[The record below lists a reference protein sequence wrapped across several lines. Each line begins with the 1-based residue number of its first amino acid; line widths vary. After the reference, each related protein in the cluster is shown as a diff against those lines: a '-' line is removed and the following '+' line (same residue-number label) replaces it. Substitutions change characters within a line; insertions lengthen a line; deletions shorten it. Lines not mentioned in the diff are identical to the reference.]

1 MNTDS
6 EERKVTEMAETIH
19 YIRRNSDYFPLRFE
33 GLSDVPQG
41 LYCIGS
47 LPDDNVPSVAVV
59 GARSCSSYGRKTAF
73 ALGKFL
79 AEHGVQ
85 VISGMA
91 MGIDSSAQEGA
102 LAAGGKTFA
111 VLGCGVD
118 ICYPR
123 TSYAVYDALA
133 VRGGIIAEVEPGT
146 KPLAYN
152 FPRRNRIISALSD
165 IVIVVEAREKS
176 GSLITVDC
184 ALEQGRTVYAVPGR
198 LGDRLSDG
206 CNYLIAQGAGILWSF
221 EAVMEELDGMA
232 ALRKPRVRTMSSSE
246 SQPPIRFRQ
255 MAAESE
261 PSVRFQRKAAESE
274 PSVRFH
280 QMTLT
285 FDSDEAEK
293 AVLDNVMLSPAA
305 KKLYS
310 CLDSDPQGA
319 DELSQKT
326 NLSVAQVMSAAVELL
341 MEGCIHEVGKNLF
354 VRG

>member
-1 MNTDS
+1 
-6 EERKVTEMAETIH
+6 MAETIH

-33 GLSDVPQG
+33 GLSDVPEG

-47 LPDDNVPSVAVV
+47 LPDDNIPSVAVV

-79 AEHGVQ
+79 AENGIQ
-85 VISGMA
+85 VVSGMA

-118 ICYPR
+118 VCYPR

-198 LGDRLSDG
+198 IGDRLSDG

-221 EAVMEELDGMA
+221 EAVLEELKGMA
-232 ALRKPRVRTMSSSE
+232 ALKKARVRRRPVQGMKMTEFSPQIREHPLSE
-246 SQPPIRFRQ
+246 GSTPP
-255 MAAESE
+255 
-261 PSVRFQRKAAESE
+261 
-274 PSVRFH
+274 VRFH

-285 FDSDEAEK
+285 FDSDAAERS
-293 AVLDNVMLSPAA
+293 VLENVLLSPAA

-319 DELSQKT
+319 DELCQKT
-326 NLSVAQVMSAAVELL
+326 GLPVAQVMSAAVELL

>member
-1 MNTDS
+1 
-6 EERKVTEMAETIH
+6 MAENIH

-33 GLSDVPQG
+33 GLSAVPQG

-47 LPDDNVPSVAVV
+47 LPDDNIPSVAVV

-232 ALRKPRVRTMSSSE
+232 ALRKPRIRHRAVQSTQMTEPSPQGREYQLGEGSV
-246 SQPPIRFRQ
+246 PPI
-255 MAAESE
+255 
-261 PSVRFQRKAAESE
+261 
-274 PSVRFH
+274 RFH

-305 KKLYS
+305 KKLYA
-310 CLDSDPQGA
+310 CLDSDPRGA

-326 NLSVAQVMSAAVELL
+326 NLPVAQVMSAAVELL
-341 MEGCIHEVGKNLF
+341 MEGCIHEVGKNQF

>member
-1 MNTDS
+1 
-6 EERKVTEMAETIH
+6 MAENIH

-33 GLSDVPQG
+33 GLSDVPKG

-47 LPDDNVPSVAVV
+47 LPDDNIPSVAIV

-73 ALGKFL
+73 TLGKFL
-79 AEHGVQ
+79 AENGVQ
-85 VISGMA
+85 VVSGMA

-146 KPLAYN
+146 KPLAFN

-165 IVIVVEAREKS
+165 IVVVVEAREKS

-198 LGDRLSDG
+198 VGDRLSDG

-221 EAVMEELDGMA
+221 DAIMEELNDMK
-232 ALRKPRVRTMSSSE
+232 ALRKTRMRTRSFSDTQATESSLPVRACQMHRDSV
-246 SQPPIRFRQ
+246 PP
-255 MAAESE
+255 A
-261 PSVRFQRKAAESE
+261 
-274 PSVRFH
+274 RFH

-285 FDSDEAEK
+285 SDSDAADK
-293 AVLDNVMLSPAA
+293 AVQENVLLSPSA
-305 KKLYS
+305 KKLYA
-310 CLDSDPQGA
+310 CLDSDPKGA

-326 NLSVAQVMSAAVELL
+326 GLPVAQVMSAAVELL

>member
-1 MNTDS
+1 
-6 EERKVTEMAETIH
+6 MAENIH

-47 LPDDNVPSVAVV
+47 LPDDNIPSVAVV

-232 ALRKPRVRTMSSSE
+232 ALRKPRMRHRAVQSTQMTEPSPQGREYQLGEGSV
-246 SQPPIRFRQ
+246 PPI
-255 MAAESE
+255 
-261 PSVRFQRKAAESE
+261 
-274 PSVRFH
+274 RFH

-285 FDSDEAEK
+285 FDSDESEK

-305 KKLYS
+305 KKLYA

-326 NLSVAQVMSAAVELL
+326 NLPVAQVMSAAVELL
-341 MEGCIHEVGKNLF
+341 MEGCIHEVGRNLF

>member
-6 EERKVTEMAETIH
+6 AERKVTEMAENIH

-47 LPDDNVPSVAVV
+47 LPDDNIPSVAVV

-232 ALRKPRVRTMSSSE
+232 ALRKPRTRAMSSSKAQV
-246 SQPPIRFRQ
+246 SNGSHK
-255 MAAESE
+255 MAADSE
-261 PSVRFQRKAAESE
+261 P
-274 PSVRFH
+274 PVRFH

-285 FDSDEAEK
+285 SDSDEAEK

-305 KKLYS
+305 KKLYA
-310 CLDSDPQGA
+310 CLDSDPRGA

-326 NLSVAQVMSAAVELL
+326 NLPVAQVMSAAVELL
-341 MEGCIHEVGKNLF
+341 MEGCIHEVGKNQF

>member
-1 MNTDS
+1 
-6 EERKVTEMAETIH
+6 MAEHIH

-33 GLSDVPQG
+33 GLTDVPAG
-41 LYCIGS
+41 LYYIGS
-47 LPDDNVPSVAVV
+47 LPDDNIPSVAVV

-146 KPLAYN
+146 KPLAFN

-221 EAVMEELDGMA
+221 EAVMEELEGMV

-261 PSVRFQRKAAESE
+261 PPVK
-274 PSVRFH
+274 FH

-305 KKLYS
+305 KKLYA
-310 CLDSDPQGA
+310 CLDSDPRGA

-326 NLSVAQVMSAAVELL
+326 NLPVAQVMSAAVELL

>member
-1 MNTDS
+1 
-6 EERKVTEMAETIH
+6 MAENIH

-59 GARSCSSYGRKTAF
+59 GARSCSSYGRRTAF

-232 ALRKPRVRTMSSSE
+232 ALRKPRMRHRAVQSTQMTEPSPQGREYQLGEGSV
-246 SQPPIRFRQ
+246 PPI
-255 MAAESE
+255 
-261 PSVRFQRKAAESE
+261 
-274 PSVRFH
+274 RFH

-305 KKLYS
+305 KKLYA
-310 CLDSDPQGA
+310 CLDSDPRGA

-326 NLSVAQVMSAAVELL
+326 NLPVAQVMSAAVELL
-341 MEGCIHEVGKNLF
+341 MEGCIHEVGKNQF

>member
-1 MNTDS
+1 
-6 EERKVTEMAETIH
+6 MAETIH

-33 GLSDVPQG
+33 GLSDVPEG

-47 LPDDNVPSVAVV
+47 LPDDNIPSVAVV

-79 AEHGVQ
+79 AEQGVQ

-198 LGDRLSDG
+198 VGDRLSDG
-206 CNYLIAQGAGILWSF
+206 CNFLIAQGAGILWSF
-221 EAVMEELDGMA
+221 EAVTEELKGME
-232 ALRKPRVRTMSSSE
+232 ALRKARVRRRPVQGTHMTESSPLIREHPLNERSM
-246 SQPPIRFRQ
+246 PP
-255 MAAESE
+255 
-261 PSVRFQRKAAESE
+261 
-274 PSVRFH
+274 VRFH

-293 AVLDNVMLSPAA
+293 TVQENVLLSPAA
-305 KKLYS
+305 KKLYT
-310 CLDSDPQGA
+310 CLNSDPQGA

-326 NLSVAQVMSAAVELL
+326 GLPVAQVMSAAVELL

>member
-1 MNTDS
+1 
-6 EERKVTEMAETIH
+6 MAENIL
-19 YIRRNSDYFPLRFE
+19 YIRRNSDFFPLRFM
-33 GLSDVPQG
+33 GLSDVPDG
-41 LYCIGS
+41 LYYIGS
-47 LPDDNVPSVAVV
+47 LPDDNIPSVAVV

-133 VRGGIIAEVEPGT
+133 ARGGIIAEVEPGT

-198 LGDRLSDG
+198 IGDRLSDG

-221 EAVMEELDGMA
+221 EAVMEELEGMA
-232 ALRKPRVRTMSSSE
+232 ALRKVKARHKTVQSAQMTKSSPQIREHPLRGDSM
-246 SQPPIRFRQ
+246 PP
-255 MAAESE
+255 
-261 PSVRFQRKAAESE
+261 
-274 PSVRFH
+274 VRFH

-285 FDSDEAEK
+285 FDSDAAES
-293 AVLDNVMLSPAA
+293 AVQDNVMLSPAA
-305 KKLYS
+305 KKLYAF
-310 CLDSDPQGA
+310 LDSDPRGA

-326 NLSVAQVMSAAVELL
+326 ALSVAQVMSAAVELL
-341 MEGCIHEVGKNLF
+341 MEGCIHEVGKNQF

>member
-1 MNTDS
+1 MPEN
-6 EERKVTEMAETIH
+6 IH

-47 LPDDNVPSVAVV
+47 LPDDNIPSVAVV

-221 EAVMEELDGMA
+221 EAVMEELEGMA
-232 ALRKPRVRTMSSSE
+232 ALRKPRARHRAVQSTQMTEPSPQGREYQLGEGSV
-246 SQPPIRFRQ
+246 PPI
-255 MAAESE
+255 
-261 PSVRFQRKAAESE
+261 
-274 PSVRFH
+274 RFH

-285 FDSDEAEK
+285 SDSDEAEK

-305 KKLYS
+305 KKLYA
-310 CLDSDPQGA
+310 CLDSDPRGA

-326 NLSVAQVMSAAVELL
+326 NLPVAQVMSAAVELL

>member
-1 MNTDS
+1 MPEN
-6 EERKVTEMAETIH
+6 IH

-47 LPDDNVPSVAVV
+47 LPDDNIPSVAVV

-221 EAVMEELDGMA
+221 EAVMEELDGIA
-232 ALRKPRVRTMSSSE
+232 ALRKPRARHRAVQSTQMTEPSPQGREYQLGEGSV
-246 SQPPIRFRQ
+246 PPI
-255 MAAESE
+255 
-261 PSVRFQRKAAESE
+261 
-274 PSVRFH
+274 RFH

-293 AVLDNVMLSPAA
+293 AVQDNLMLSPAA
-305 KKLYS
+305 KKLYA
-310 CLDSDPQGA
+310 CLDSDPRGA

-326 NLSVAQVMSAAVELL
+326 NLPVAQVMSAAVELL
-341 MEGCIHEVGKNLF
+341 MEGCIHEVGKNQF

>member
-1 MNTDS
+1 
-6 EERKVTEMAETIH
+6 MAENIH
-19 YIRRNSDYFPLRFE
+19 YIRRNSDYYPLRFE
-33 GLSDVPQG
+33 GLSDVPMG
-41 LYCIGS
+41 LYYIGS
-47 LPDDNVPSVAVV
+47 LPDDNAPSVAVV

-79 AEHGVQ
+79 AENGVQ
-85 VISGMA
+85 VVSGMA

-198 LGDRLSDG
+198 IGDRLSDG

-232 ALRKPRVRTMSSSE
+232 ALRRPRTRAMSSSK
-246 SQPPIRFRQ
+246 SQVPNGSHQ
-255 MAAESE
+255 MAAYSD
-261 PSVRFQRKAAESE
+261 P
-274 PSVRFH
+274 PVRFH

-293 AVLDNVMLSPAA
+293 AVQDNVMLSPAA
-305 KKLYS
+305 KRLYA
-310 CLDSDPQGA
+310 CLDSDPRGA

-326 NLSVAQVMSAAVELL
+326 NLPVAQVMSAAVELL
-341 MEGCIHEVGKNLF
+341 MEGCIHEVGRNLF

>member
-1 MNTDS
+1 
-6 EERKVTEMAETIH
+6 MAENIH

-33 GLSDVPQG
+33 VLSDVPQG

-47 LPDDNVPSVAVV
+47 LPDDNIPSVAVV
-59 GARSCSSYGRKTAF
+59 GARSCSSYGRRTAF

-232 ALRKPRVRTMSSSE
+232 ALRKPRMRHRAVQSTQMTEPSPQGREYQLGEGSV
-246 SQPPIRFRQ
+246 PPI
-255 MAAESE
+255 
-261 PSVRFQRKAAESE
+261 
-274 PSVRFH
+274 RFH

-293 AVLDNVMLSPAA
+293 AVQDNLMLSPAA
-305 KKLYS
+305 KKLYA
-310 CLDSDPQGA
+310 CLDSDPRGA

-326 NLSVAQVMSAAVELL
+326 NLPVAQVMSAAVELL
-341 MEGCIHEVGKNLF
+341 MEGCIHEVGRNLF

>member
-1 MNTDS
+1 
-6 EERKVTEMAETIH
+6 MAENIH

-59 GARSCSSYGRKTAF
+59 GARSCSSYGRRTAF

-152 FPRRNRIISALSD
+152 LPRRNRIISALSD

-232 ALRKPRVRTMSSSE
+232 ALRKPRMRHRAVQSTQMTEPSPQGREYQLGEGSV
-246 SQPPIRFRQ
+246 PPI
-255 MAAESE
+255 
-261 PSVRFQRKAAESE
+261 
-274 PSVRFH
+274 RFH

-305 KKLYS
+305 KKLYA
-310 CLDSDPQGA
+310 CLDSDPRGA

-326 NLSVAQVMSAAVELL
+326 NLPVAQVMSAAVELL
-341 MEGCIHEVGKNLF
+341 MEGCIHEVGKNQF

>member
-1 MNTDS
+1 
-6 EERKVTEMAETIH
+6 MAENIH

-47 LPDDNVPSVAVV
+47 LPDDNIPSVAVV

-232 ALRKPRVRTMSSSE
+232 ALRKPRARHRAVQSTQMTEPSPQGREYQLGEGSV
-246 SQPPIRFRQ
+246 PPI
-255 MAAESE
+255 
-261 PSVRFQRKAAESE
+261 
-274 PSVRFH
+274 RFH

-285 FDSDEAEK
+285 FDSDESEK

-305 KKLYS
+305 KKLYA
-310 CLDSDPQGA
+310 CLDSDPRGA

-326 NLSVAQVMSAAVELL
+326 NLPVAQVMSAAVELL
-341 MEGCIHEVGKNLF
+341 MEGCIHEVGKNQF

>member
-1 MNTDS
+1 
-6 EERKVTEMAETIH
+6 MAENIH

-59 GARSCSSYGRKTAF
+59 GARSCSSYGRRTAF

-232 ALRKPRVRTMSSSE
+232 ALRKPRMRHRAVQSTQMTEPSPQGREYQLGEGSV
-246 SQPPIRFRQ
+246 PPI
-255 MAAESE
+255 
-261 PSVRFQRKAAESE
+261 
-274 PSVRFH
+274 RFH

-293 AVLDNVMLSPAA
+293 AVQDNLMLSPAA
-305 KKLYS
+305 KKLYA
-310 CLDSDPQGA
+310 CLDSDPRGA

-326 NLSVAQVMSAAVELL
+326 NLPVAQVMSAAVELL

>member
-1 MNTDS
+1 
-6 EERKVTEMAETIH
+6 MAENIH

-47 LPDDNVPSVAVV
+47 LPDDNIPSVAVV

-232 ALRKPRVRTMSSSE
+232 AVRKPRARHRAVQSTQMTEPSLQGREYQLGEGSV
-246 SQPPIRFRQ
+246 PPI
-255 MAAESE
+255 
-261 PSVRFQRKAAESE
+261 
-274 PSVRFH
+274 RFH

-293 AVLDNVMLSPAA
+293 AVQDNLILSPAA
-305 KKLYS
+305 KKLYA
-310 CLDSDPQGA
+310 CLDSDPRGA

-326 NLSVAQVMSAAVELL
+326 NLPVAQVMSAAVELL
-341 MEGCIHEVGKNLF
+341 MEGCIHEVGKNQF

>member
-1 MNTDS
+1 
-6 EERKVTEMAETIH
+6 MAENIH

-47 LPDDNVPSVAVV
+47 LPDDNIPSVAVV
-59 GARSCSSYGRKTAF
+59 GARSCSSYGRRTAF

-152 FPRRNRIISALSD
+152 FPRRNRIISAL
-165 IVIVVEAREKS
+165 
-176 GSLITVDC
+176 
-184 ALEQGRTVYAVPGR
+184 
-198 LGDRLSDG
+198 
-206 CNYLIAQGAGILWSF
+206 W
-221 EAVMEELDGMA
+221 
-232 ALRKPRVRTMSSSE
+232 
-246 SQPPIRFRQ
+246 
-255 MAAESE
+255 
-261 PSVRFQRKAAESE
+261 
-274 PSVRFH
+274 
-280 QMTLT
+280 
-285 FDSDEAEK
+285 
-293 AVLDNVMLSPAA
+293 
-305 KKLYS
+305 
-310 CLDSDPQGA
+310 
-319 DELSQKT
+319 
-326 NLSVAQVMSAAVELL
+326 
-341 MEGCIHEVGKNLF
+341 
-354 VRG
+354 

>member
-1 MNTDS
+1 MDTDS
-6 EERKVTEMAETIH
+6 GERKVTEMAENIH

-33 GLSDVPQG
+33 GLTDVPAG
-41 LYCIGS
+41 LYYIGS
-47 LPDDNVPSVAVV
+47 LPDDNIPSVAVV

-146 KPLAYN
+146 KPLAFN

-221 EAVMEELDGMA
+221 EAVMEELEGVA
-232 ALRKPRVRTMSSSE
+232 ALKKVRARCSAAHSTQMTGSSPQVGEQSPREASV
-246 SQPPIRFRQ
+246 PPI
-255 MAAESE
+255 
-261 PSVRFQRKAAESE
+261 K
-274 PSVRFH
+274 FH

-285 FDSDEAEK
+285 FDSNEAEK
-293 AVLDNVMLSPAA
+293 AVQDNLMLSPAA
-305 KKLYS
+305 KKLYA
-310 CLDSDPQGA
+310 CLDSDPRGA
-319 DELSQKT
+319 DELCQKT
-326 NLSVAQVMSAAVELL
+326 GLPVAQVMSAAVELL

>member
-1 MNTDS
+1 
-6 EERKVTEMAETIH
+6 MAENIH

-59 GARSCSSYGRKTAF
+59 GARSCSSYGRRTAF

-198 LGDRLSDG
+198 LGDTLSDG

-232 ALRKPRVRTMSSSE
+232 ALRKPRMRHRAVQSTQMTEPPPQGREYHLGEGSV
-246 SQPPIRFRQ
+246 PPI
-255 MAAESE
+255 
-261 PSVRFQRKAAESE
+261 
-274 PSVRFH
+274 RFH

-293 AVLDNVMLSPAA
+293 AVQDNLMLSPAA
-305 KKLYS
+305 KKLYA
-310 CLDSDPQGA
+310 CLDSDPRGA

-326 NLSVAQVMSAAVELL
+326 NLPVAQVMSAAVELL
-341 MEGCIHEVGKNLF
+341 MEGCIHEVGRNLF

>member
-1 MNTDS
+1 MPEN
-6 EERKVTEMAETIH
+6 IH

-41 LYCIGS
+41 LYYIGS
-47 LPDDNVPSVAVV
+47 LPDDNIPSVAVV

-232 ALRKPRVRTMSSSE
+232 ALRKPRARHKAVQSTQMTEPSPQGREYQLGEGSV
-246 SQPPIRFRQ
+246 PPI
-255 MAAESE
+255 
-261 PSVRFQRKAAESE
+261 
-274 PSVRFH
+274 RFH

-285 FDSDEAEK
+285 FDSDEA
-293 AVLDNVMLSPAA
+293 
-305 KKLYS
+305 
-310 CLDSDPQGA
+310 
-319 DELSQKT
+319 
-326 NLSVAQVMSAAVELL
+326 
-341 MEGCIHEVGKNLF
+341 
-354 VRG
+354 

>member
-1 MNTDS
+1 
-6 EERKVTEMAETIH
+6 MAETIH

-33 GLSDVPQG
+33 GLSDVPMG
-41 LYCIGS
+41 LYCIGN
-47 LPDDNVPSVAVV
+47 LPDDNIPSVAVV

-85 VISGMA
+85 VVSGMA

-146 KPLAYN
+146 KPLGYN

-198 LGDRLSDG
+198 IGDHLSDG

-221 EAVMEELDGMA
+221 EAVMEELEGMA
-232 ALRKPRVRTMSSSE
+232 ALRKAKARHRAFQSTQITGSMQVREQRLNGGSA
-246 SQPPIRFRQ
+246 PP
-255 MAAESE
+255 
-261 PSVRFQRKAAESE
+261 VK
-274 PSVRFH
+274 FH

-293 AVLDNVMLSPAA
+293 TVQENVLLSPAA

-310 CLDSDPQGA
+310 CLSSDPQGA

-326 NLSVAQVMSAAVELL
+326 SLPVAQVMSAAVELL
-341 MEGCIHEVGKNLF
+341 MEGCIHEVGKNQF

>member
-1 MNTDS
+1 
-6 EERKVTEMAETIH
+6 MAENIH

-59 GARSCSSYGRKTAF
+59 GARSCSSYGRRTAF

-232 ALRKPRVRTMSSSE
+232 ALRKPRARH
-246 SQPPIRFRQ
+246 R
-255 MAAESE
+255 
-261 PSVRFQRKAAESE
+261 
-274 PSVRFH
+274 
-280 QMTLT
+280 
-285 FDSDEAEK
+285 
-293 AVLDNVMLSPAA
+293 AVQSTPAA
-305 KKLYS
+305 KKLYA
-310 CLDSDPQGA
+310 CLDSDPRGA

-326 NLSVAQVMSAAVELL
+326 NLPVAQVMSAAVELL
-341 MEGCIHEVGKNLF
+341 MEGCIHEVGRNLF

>member
-1 MNTDS
+1 
-6 EERKVTEMAETIH
+6 MAETIH

-33 GLSDVPQG
+33 GLSDVPEG

-47 LPDDNVPSVAVV
+47 LPDDNIPSVAVV

-152 FPRRNRIISALSD
+152 FPRRNRIISHHGGLRARAGTDRLCGARPRRRQTLRRLQLPDRAGSRD
-165 IVIVVEAREKS
+165 PVVFR
-176 GSLITVDC
+176 GCD
-184 ALEQGRTVYAVPGR
+184 GRT
-198 LGDRLSDG
+198 
-206 CNYLIAQGAGILWSF
+206 
-221 EAVMEELDGMA
+221 
-232 ALRKPRVRTMSSSE
+232 
-246 SQPPIRFRQ
+246 
-255 MAAESE
+255 
-261 PSVRFQRKAAESE
+261 
-274 PSVRFH
+274 
-280 QMTLT
+280 
-285 FDSDEAEK
+285 
-293 AVLDNVMLSPAA
+293 
-305 KKLYS
+305 
-310 CLDSDPQGA
+310 
-319 DELSQKT
+319 
-326 NLSVAQVMSAAVELL
+326 
-341 MEGCIHEVGKNLF
+341 
-354 VRG
+354 

>member
-1 MNTDS
+1 MPEN
-6 EERKVTEMAETIH
+6 IH

-41 LYCIGS
+41 LYYIGS
-47 LPDDNVPSVAVV
+47 LPDDNTPSVAVV

-232 ALRKPRVRTMSSSE
+232 ALRKPRARHRAVQSTQMTEPSPQGREYQLGEGSV
-246 SQPPIRFRQ
+246 PPI
-255 MAAESE
+255 
-261 PSVRFQRKAAESE
+261 
-274 PSVRFH
+274 RFH

-293 AVLDNVMLSPAA
+293 AVQDNLMLSPAA
-305 KKLYS
+305 KTLYA
-310 CLDSDPQGA
+310 CLDSDPRGA

-326 NLSVAQVMSAAVELL
+326 NLPVAQVMSAAVELL

>member
-1 MNTDS
+1 MPEN
-6 EERKVTEMAETIH
+6 IH

-41 LYCIGS
+41 LYYIGS
-47 LPDDNVPSVAVV
+47 LPDDNTPSVAVV

-221 EAVMEELDGMA
+221 EAVMDELDGMA
-232 ALRKPRVRTMSSSE
+232 ALRKPRTRHRAVQSTQMTEPSPQGKEYQLGEGSV
-246 SQPPIRFRQ
+246 PPIQ
-255 MAAESE
+255 
-261 PSVRFQRKAAESE
+261 
-274 PSVRFH
+274 FH

-285 FDSDEAEK
+285 FDSGEAEK
-293 AVLDNVMLSPAA
+293 AVQDNLMLSPAA
-305 KKLYS
+305 KTLYA
-310 CLDSDPQGA
+310 CLDSDPRGA

-326 NLSVAQVMSAAVELL
+326 GLPVAQVMSAAVELL
-341 MEGCIHEVGKNLF
+341 MEGCIHEAGKNLF

>member
-1 MNTDS
+1 
-6 EERKVTEMAETIH
+6 MAENIH

-47 LPDDNVPSVAVV
+47 LPDDNIPSVAVV
-59 GARSCSSYGRKTAF
+59 GARSCSSYGRRTAF

-232 ALRKPRVRTMSSSE
+232 ALRKPRMRHRAVQSTQMTEPSPQGREYQLGEGSV
-246 SQPPIRFRQ
+246 PPI
-255 MAAESE
+255 
-261 PSVRFQRKAAESE
+261 
-274 PSVRFH
+274 RFH

-293 AVLDNVMLSPAA
+293 AVQDNLMLSPAA
-305 KKLYS
+305 KKLYA
-310 CLDSDPQGA
+310 CLDSDPRGA

-326 NLSVAQVMSAAVELL
+326 NLPVAQVMSAAVELL
-341 MEGCIHEVGKNLF
+341 MEGCIHEVGRNLF

>member
-1 MNTDS
+1 
-6 EERKVTEMAETIH
+6 MAETIH

-33 GLSDVPQG
+33 GLSDVPEG

-47 LPDDNVPSVAVV
+47 LPDDNIPSVAVV

-198 LGDRLSDG
+198 VGDRLSDG
-206 CNYLIAQGAGILWSF
+206 CNFLIAQGAGILWSF
-221 EAVMEELDGMA
+221 EAVTEELKGMA
-232 ALRKPRVRTMSSSE
+232 ALRKARVRRRPVQGTQMTESSPQVREHPLSE
-246 SQPPIRFRQ
+246 RSMPP
-255 MAAESE
+255 
-261 PSVRFQRKAAESE
+261 
-274 PSVRFH
+274 VRFH

-293 AVLDNVMLSPAA
+293 TVQENVLLSPAA
-305 KKLYS
+305 KKLYA
-310 CLDSDPQGA
+310 CLNSDPQGA

-326 NLSVAQVMSAAVELL
+326 GLPVAQVMSAAVELL
-341 MEGCIHEVGKNLF
+341 MEGCIHEVGKNQF

>member
-1 MNTDS
+1 MVEN
-6 EERKVTEMAETIH
+6 IH

-33 GLSDVPQG
+33 GLCDVPHG

-47 LPDDNVPSVAVV
+47 LPDDNIPSVAVV

-232 ALRKPRVRTMSSSE
+232 ALRKPRARHRAVQSTQMTEPSPQGREYQLGEGSV
-246 SQPPIRFRQ
+246 PPI
-255 MAAESE
+255 
-261 PSVRFQRKAAESE
+261 
-274 PSVRFH
+274 RFH

-285 FDSDEAEK
+285 FDSDESEK

-305 KKLYS
+305 KKLYA
-310 CLDSDPQGA
+310 CLDSDPRGA

-326 NLSVAQVMSAAVELL
+326 NLPVAQVMSAAVELL
-341 MEGCIHEVGKNLF
+341 MEGCIHEVGKNQF

>member
-1 MNTDS
+1 
-6 EERKVTEMAETIH
+6 MAENIH

-59 GARSCSSYGRKTAF
+59 GARSCSSYGRRTAF

-232 ALRKPRVRTMSSSE
+232 ALRKPRMRHRAVQSTQMTEPSPQGREYQLGEGSV
-246 SQPPIRFRQ
+246 PPI
-255 MAAESE
+255 
-261 PSVRFQRKAAESE
+261 
-274 PSVRFH
+274 RFH

-293 AVLDNVMLSPAA
+293 AVQDNLMLSPAA
-305 KKLYS
+305 KKLYA
-310 CLDSDPQGA
+310 CLDSDPRGA

-326 NLSVAQVMSAAVELL
+326 NLPVAQVMSAAVELL
-341 MEGCIHEVGKNLF
+341 MEGCIHEVGRNLF

>member
-1 MNTDS
+1 MPEN
-6 EERKVTEMAETIH
+6 IH

-41 LYCIGS
+41 LYYIGS
-47 LPDDNVPSVAVV
+47 LPDDNTPSVAVV

-232 ALRKPRVRTMSSSE
+232 ALRKPRMRHRAVQSTQMTEPSPQGREYQLGEGSV
-246 SQPPIRFRQ
+246 PPI
-255 MAAESE
+255 
-261 PSVRFQRKAAESE
+261 
-274 PSVRFH
+274 RFH

-293 AVLDNVMLSPAA
+293 TVQENVLLSPAA

-310 CLDSDPQGA
+310 CLSSDPQGA

-326 NLSVAQVMSAAVELL
+326 NLPVAQVMSAAVELL
-341 MEGCIHEVGKNLF
+341 MEGCIHEVGKNQF

>member
-1 MNTDS
+1 MPEN
-6 EERKVTEMAETIH
+6 IH

-41 LYCIGS
+41 LYYIGS
-47 LPDDNVPSVAVV
+47 LPDDNTPSVAVV

-232 ALRKPRVRTMSSSE
+232 ALRKPRMRHRAVQSTQMTEPSPQGREYQLGEGSV
-246 SQPPIRFRQ
+246 PPI
-255 MAAESE
+255 
-261 PSVRFQRKAAESE
+261 
-274 PSVRFH
+274 RFH

-293 AVLDNVMLSPAA
+293 AVQDNLMLSPAA
-305 KKLYS
+305 KKLYA
-310 CLDSDPQGA
+310 CLDSDPRGA

-326 NLSVAQVMSAAVELL
+326 NLPVAQVMSAAVELL
-341 MEGCIHEVGKNLF
+341 MEGCIHEVGRNLF

>member
-1 MNTDS
+1 
-6 EERKVTEMAETIH
+6 MAENIH

-47 LPDDNVPSVAVV
+47 LPDDNIPSVAVV

-232 ALRKPRVRTMSSSE
+232 ALRKPRARHRAVQSTQMTEPSPQGREYQLGEGSV
-246 SQPPIRFRQ
+246 PPI
-255 MAAESE
+255 
-261 PSVRFQRKAAESE
+261 
-274 PSVRFH
+274 RFH

-305 KKLYS
+305 KKLYA
-310 CLDSDPQGA
+310 CLDSDPRGA

-326 NLSVAQVMSAAVELL
+326 NLPVAQVMSAAVELL

>member
-1 MNTDS
+1 
-6 EERKVTEMAETIH
+6 MAETIH
-19 YIRRNSDYFPLRFE
+19 YIRRNSDYFPLRLE
-33 GLSDVPQG
+33 GLSDVPEG

-47 LPDDNVPSVAVV
+47 LPDDNIPSVAVV

-118 ICYPR
+118 VCYPR

-198 LGDRLSDG
+198 VGDRLSDG
-206 CNYLIAQGAGILWSF
+206 CNFLIAQGAGILWSF
-221 EAVMEELDGMA
+221 EAVMEELKGMA
-232 ALRKPRVRTMSSSE
+232 ALRKARVRHRPVQGMQMTEFSPQVGEQSPREASV
-246 SQPPIRFRQ
+246 PPI
-255 MAAESE
+255 
-261 PSVRFQRKAAESE
+261 K
-274 PSVRFH
+274 FH

-285 FDSDEAEK
+285 FDSNEAEK
-293 AVLDNVMLSPAA
+293 TVQDNVMLSPAA
-305 KKLYS
+305 KKLYA
-310 CLDSDPQGA
+310 CLDSDPRGA
-319 DELSQKT
+319 DELCQKT
-326 NLSVAQVMSAAVELL
+326 GLPVAQVMSAAVELL

-354 VRG
+354 VRS

>member
-1 MNTDS
+1 
-6 EERKVTEMAETIH
+6 MAENIH

-47 LPDDNVPSVAVV
+47 LPDDNIPSVAVV

-232 ALRKPRVRTMSSSE
+232 ALRKPRMRHRAVQSTQMTEPSPQGREYQLGEGSV
-246 SQPPIRFRQ
+246 PPI
-255 MAAESE
+255 
-261 PSVRFQRKAAESE
+261 
-274 PSVRFH
+274 RFH

-285 FDSDEAEK
+285 FDSDEARSSMPVWT
-293 AVLDNVMLSPAA
+293 AIPGVRTS
-305 KKLYS
+305 
-310 CLDSDPQGA
+310 
-319 DELSQKT
+319 
-326 NLSVAQVMSAAVELL
+326 SARRP
-341 MEGCIHEVGKNLF
+341 IF
-354 VRG
+354 R

>member
-1 MNTDS
+1 MPEN
-6 EERKVTEMAETIH
+6 IH

-41 LYCIGS
+41 LYYIGS
-47 LPDDNVPSVAVV
+47 LPDDNTPSVAVV

-133 VRGGIIAEVEPGT
+133 VRGGIIAEVAPGT

-232 ALRKPRVRTMSSSE
+232 ALRKPRARHRAVQSTQMTEPSPQGREYQLGEGSV
-246 SQPPIRFRQ
+246 PPI
-255 MAAESE
+255 
-261 PSVRFQRKAAESE
+261 
-274 PSVRFH
+274 RFH

-305 KKLYS
+305 KKLYA
-310 CLDSDPQGA
+310 CLDSDPRGA

-326 NLSVAQVMSAAVELL
+326 NLPVAQVMSAAVELL
-341 MEGCIHEVGKNLF
+341 MEGCIHEVGRNLF

>member
-1 MNTDS
+1 MPEN
-6 EERKVTEMAETIH
+6 IH

-41 LYCIGS
+41 LYYIGS
-47 LPDDNVPSVAVV
+47 LPDDNTPSVAVV

-133 VRGGIIAEVEPGT
+133 VRGGIIAEVEPST

-232 ALRKPRVRTMSSSE
+232 ALRKPRMRHRAVQSTQMTEPSPQGREYQLGEGSV
-246 SQPPIRFRQ
+246 PPI
-255 MAAESE
+255 
-261 PSVRFQRKAAESE
+261 
-274 PSVRFH
+274 RFH

-293 AVLDNVMLSPAA
+293 AVQDNLMLSPAA
-305 KKLYS
+305 KKLYA
-310 CLDSDPQGA
+310 CLDSDPRGA

-326 NLSVAQVMSAAVELL
+326 NLPVAQVMSAAVELL
-341 MEGCIHEVGKNLF
+341 MEGCIHEVGRNLF